1 MILTG
6 QNLPVQIHRDDF
18 RPVLCNFSG
27 ECEQIHS
34 KIQSIVLTYLQRARS
49 ESADDQSFCDQL

>member
-6 QNLPVQIHRDDF
+6 QNLPIQTHRDDF
-18 RPVLCNFSG
+18 RPILCNFSG

-34 KIQSIVLTYLQRARS
+34 KIQSIVLTYLQRARA
-49 ESADDQSFCDQL
+49 ESVGDQSFCDQL